1 MHVPAAGLPA
11 LASGPEG
18 SGLTSAF
25 VLTTLSLTAETPC
38 KQCRLN
44 HAKGNCREQCACTR
58 NILPVEVTSLGHYA
72 ASRLS

>member
-11 LASGPEG
+11 LTSGSEG
-18 SGLTSAF
+18 SDLTSAF

-38 KQCRLN
+38 KQYRLN
-44 HAKGNCREQCACTR
+44 NANGTCREQGACTR
-58 NILPVEVTSLGHYA
+58 NIVPVKVAGLGHYA